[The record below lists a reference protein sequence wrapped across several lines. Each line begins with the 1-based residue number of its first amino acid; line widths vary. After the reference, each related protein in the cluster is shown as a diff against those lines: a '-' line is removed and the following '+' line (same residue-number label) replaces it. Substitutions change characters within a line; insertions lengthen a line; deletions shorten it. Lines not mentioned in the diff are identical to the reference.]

1 MCTPDPVQPLQTRR
15 IRDRSQVVQIS
26 IGRYA
31 ATRHANAY
39 LEHGVEPEHQI
50 VASAN

>member
-1 MCTPDPVQPLQTRR
+1 MSARLARR
-15 IRDRSQVVQIS
+15 VT
-26 IGRYA
+26 YA